1 MNLYTATMNLCTT
14 TISLIESEV
23 NCLSYVDI
31 MKHSKFVGRWDSF
44 NMSDKLLSNSDTVQF
59 FRSRPMTTSI

>member
-31 MKHSKFVGRWDSF
+31 MKHSKFVGRWVGIRLIRVTSYYQTVTQF
-44 NMSDKLLSNSDTVQF
+44 SSSDPAQ
-59 FRSRPMTTSI
+59 